1 MKTSNYVIYIHV
13 PETDEYYL
21 VHGYSGA
28 VDKVS
33 PSLVSYL
40 IDRAD
45 PNHTW
50 HIKDMESV
58 RETLL
63 GRALIEPTPDS
74 VEMLKSRGYLTG
86 MSSPEERL
94 YVERLAGFLHR
105 KKLEST
111 PPGFMFVPSY
121 ECNLRCPYCFE
132 TDTRVQLGKL
142 KVLQNVMTQ
151 EMVDAAYKCM
161 DMIDGE
167 RFAGR
172 PERMP
177 KRRSITLYGGEP
189 LALENLGVV
198 EYIVKKGLE
207 RGYGFSAITNG
218 VDLHDFMHLLGPG
231 KISFLQITLDGPKA
245 IHDRKRIGPRHK
257 GGTFDRIVENIKRA
271 LETGVSISCRYHVD
285 FNNVSCTKELA
296 EQLKREKLHEHENFT
311 LYTYPIHMFHRGTER
326 PEYPLMAIHDMH
338 KELGKITEEAAA
350 ERQAL
355 AARAAE
361 TGETVDESLLK
372 GLRLQIPDD
381 GIGGKIK
388 AYLGGKLMG
397 LFNSSMEPCGATTGL
412 YIFDPFWKIYT
423 CWDSV
428 GMPGHQTGSY
438 SADGPVL
445 NDLNRQW
452 LDRSPATI
460 EQCKDC
466 KYAFMH
472 FGGCAS
478 LPVSVKG
485 TLFEPAC
492 YDFQDNFIYAAQ
504 KFFRHGLE
512 RAMENT
518 TTPAFMQEAGT
529 AVEAGMAGD

>member
-40 IDRAD
+40 IDRVD

-50 HIKDMESV
+50 HIKDMEHV

-63 GRALIEPTPDS
+63 GRAVIEPTPEA
-74 VEMLKSRGYLTG
+74 VEMLKTRGYLTE
-86 MSSPEERL
+86 MSSPEERT

-105 KKLEST
+105 KKLETT
-111 PPGFMFVPSY
+111 PAGFMFVPSY

-142 KVLQNVMTQ
+142 KVLQNVMTP
-151 EMVDAAYKCM
+151 EMVDAAYRCM
-161 DMIDGE
+161 DIIDGQ
-167 RFAGR
+167 RFADH
-172 PERMP
+172 PERIP
-177 KRRSITLYGGEP
+177 QRRSITLYGGEP
-189 LALENLGVV
+189 LASENLGVV
-198 EYIVKKGLE
+198 EYILKVGLE
-207 RGYGFSAITNG
+207 RGYSFSAITNG

-257 GGTFDRIVENIKRA
+257 GGTFDRIVANIKTA
-271 LETGVSISCRYHVD
+271 LATGVRISCRYHVD
-285 FNNVSCTKELA
+285 FNNVSCTRELA
-296 EQLKREKLHEHENFT
+296 EQLKAEGLHEHENFV
-311 LYTYPIHMFHRGTER
+311 LYTYPIHMFHRGVER
-326 PEYPLMAIHDMH
+326 PEKPLMAIHDMH
-338 KELGKITEEAAA
+338 KELRKLSEESAA
-350 ERQAL
+350 ERETL

-361 TGETVDESLLK
+361 TGEEYDPLQKE
-372 GLRLQIPDD
+372 LRLQMPDD
-381 GIGGKIK
+381 GIAGKLK

-397 LFNSSMEPCGATTGL
+397 LFQGSIEPCAATTGL

-428 GMPGHQTGSY
+428 GMAGHQTGSY
-438 SADGPVL
+438 SPEGPVF

-485 TLFEPAC
+485 SLFEPAC
-492 YDFQDNFIYAAQ
+492 YDFQDNFVYAAQ
-504 KFFRHGLE
+504 KFFRYGLE
-512 RAMENT
+512 MAME
-518 TTPAFMQEAGT
+518 TPTLPAAMQEAGT